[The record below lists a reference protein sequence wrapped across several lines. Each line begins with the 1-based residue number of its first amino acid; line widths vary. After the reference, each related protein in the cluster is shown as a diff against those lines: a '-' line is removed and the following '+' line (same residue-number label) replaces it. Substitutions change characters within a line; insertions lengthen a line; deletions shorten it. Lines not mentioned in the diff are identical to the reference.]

1 MNDASSE
8 PTPWILGP
16 PPDREGG
23 GGETPPLRLF
33 CFPYAGGGA
42 SVFHGW
48 QAALPAGVTVCPV
61 QPPGRENRL
70 REPAFTA
77 MGPLVEAAA
86 TALRP
91 HLRPP
96 FALFGHSLGALVAF
110 ELARWLR
117 REGMTAPACL
127 FASGCRAPQLQ
138 RPPERPAHRLPRADF
153 IAELRRFKGTPEAV
167 LDNAELLE
175 VLLPVLLAD
184 FAAAETYRYTEEG
197 PLETPITVFGGAED
211 ERVDDDGL
219 AAWAARTA
227 GAFRLHRLRGGHFF
241 LRTDRAFFL
250 QSLSASLQAILLNP
264 S

>member
-1 MNDASSE
+1 MNDAA
-8 PTPWILGP
+8 PGPKPWILGP
-16 PPDREGG
+16 PPDPSAR
-23 GGETPPLRLF
+23 LRLF

-48 QAALPAGVTVCPV
+48 GPSLPAGVAVYPV

-77 MGPLVEAAA
+77 IGPLVEAAA

-91 HLRPP
+91 LLRPP

-110 ELARWLR
+110 ELARRLR
-117 REGMTAPACL
+117 REGAPAPACL

-138 RPPERPAHRLPRADF
+138 RPAVLPAHRLPKDVF
-153 IAELRRFKGTPEAV
+153 IAELRRLKGTPEAV
-167 LDNAELLE
+167 LNNAELLE

-184 FAAAETYRYTEEG
+184 FAAAETYRYTEEK
-197 PLETPITVFGGAED
+197 PLDSPITVFGGDED
-211 ERVDDDGL
+211 GQVDGHGL
-219 AAWAARTA
+219 AAWAAQTA
-227 GAFRLHRLRGGHFF
+227 AAFRLHRLPGGHFF

-250 QSLSASLQAILLNP
+250 QSLSASLQTILP
-264 S
+264 C